1 VFPASSPGKDYRA
14 TSWLFLVTEFVMG
27 ISIKESDVG
36 NLLALEGTIDIGCAA
51 ELKAVL
57 LRALG
62 SGGEIRVML
71 GEVAYMDVTAAQLL
85 WAAELQARRSGVVFQ
100 ISGPLPELVSTL
112 LTEAGFPSLPISLSA
127 E

>member
-1 VFPASSPGKDYRA
+1 
-14 TSWLFLVTEFVMG
+14 
-27 ISIKESDVG
+27 
-36 NLLALEGTIDIGCAA
+36 
-51 ELKAVL
+51 L

-112 LTEAGFPSLPISLSA
+112 LTETGFPSLAASLSV

>member
-1 VFPASSPGKDYRA
+1 
-14 TSWLFLVTEFVMG
+14 
-27 ISIKESDVG
+27 VG

-100 ISGPLPELVSTL
+100 ISVLCRSLFLPSHR
-112 LTEAGFPSLPISLSA
+112 GGLSIA
-127 E
+127 CCFIERGIGMRVQG